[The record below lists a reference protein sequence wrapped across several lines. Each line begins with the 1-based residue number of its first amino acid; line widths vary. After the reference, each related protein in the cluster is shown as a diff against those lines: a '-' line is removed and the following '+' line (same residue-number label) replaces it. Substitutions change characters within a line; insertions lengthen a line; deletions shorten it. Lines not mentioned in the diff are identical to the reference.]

1 MKILT
6 KKELLEAPAGTV
18 YVGYTPEITDGEIK
32 IKVENN
38 CNLDLIP
45 WIGLTKPIKKLI
57 GQLMI

>member
-45 WIGLTKPIKKLI
+45 GFDCNASNIVST
-57 GQLMI
+57 